1 MPVSDVKYRKI
12 YNRQKDIIEKR
23 IEKVF
28 DRLKPDSLYK
38 PAAYIANS
46 GGKRLRS
53 FLVQISAAAVGGK
66 FKDVYNSAVAIELF
80 HNFTLVHDDIMDNAD
95 KRRGMPTLH
104 VKYDLSTAVLAG
116 DGLIAVAYDY
126 LLKDCDG
133 EDIDVVKDFTRAMI
147 EVCEGQSL
155 DKDLESAKKFAVDDY
170 LVMINKK
177 TAALL
182 RASCEIGAKLGGGT
196 KEEIKALSKYADNLG
211 MAFQLQDDLLDI
223 LGNEDKFGKKPGGD
237 LVEGKKTFLL
247 ITALDRAKGEKK
259 KALRRMVKNNGIPRK
274 EVKKYSDI
282 FEELKVFDEA
292 RKEIKKYSQKAVKA
306 LKGLKDS
313 EEKEI
318 LLWLVSELLGRSN

>member
-1 MPVSDVKYRKI
+1 MSRNDIKYRKI
-12 YNRQKDIIEKR
+12 YNRQKDIIERR

-28 DRLKPDSLYK
+28 LKLKPDSLYK

-66 FKDVYNSAVAIELF
+66 FKDVYNSSVAIELF

-95 KRRGMPTLH
+95 KRRGKPTLH
-104 VKYDLSTAVLAG
+104 VIYDLSTAVLAG

-126 LLKDCDG
+126 LLKDCEG
-133 EDIDVVKDFTRAMI
+133 ANIGVVKDFTRAMI

-155 DKDLESAKKFAVDDY
+155 DKDLESAEKFTLDDY
-170 LVMINKK
+170 LKMINKK

-182 RASCEIGAKLGGGT
+182 RASCEIGAKLGGGS

-223 LGNEDKFGKKPGGD
+223 LGDENKFGKQTGGD

-247 ITALDRAKGEKK
+247 ITALEKAKGENK
-259 KALRRMVKNNGIPRK
+259 KALKRMIKNKGIERN
-274 EVKKYSDI
+274 EVKKYSRI
-282 FEELKVFDEA
+282 FEELNVFDDA
-292 RKEIKKYSQKAVKA
+292 RREIKMYSRKAVNS
-306 LKGLKDS
+306 LKSIKDS
-313 EEKEI
+313 EEKEL
-318 LLWLVSELLGRSN
+318 LLWLVSELLRRSY